1 GWRTAADAAGGR
13 GDAGR
18 RAVLSAGIRPGPG
31 HQSTLTA
38 AQTRIAAVMDNPT
51 VEDGV
56 NVPLLVG
63 LVSTFGS
70 VVVLTFLFGILYFL
84 FYTRQGRILLHRGRP
99 GEYDDE
105 QAFLRE
111 EEEGLESMDMLAR
124 TSYFQAKA
132 FQEVNPPDSIPT
144 DISLS
149 QFMAIQEKGV
159 SAWEFEPDFENA
171 NCFVEA
177 RTEIAFYEG
186 ECCVQ
191 TNLPVPKQN
200 DVYYWEAKLYD
211 KPDQTTVSIGMCTK
225 PYPTFR
231 LPGYHRF
238 SVAYTSLG
246 ERRNN
251 QPFGGHPYG
260 PKLQQG
266 DVVGVGFRPRT
277 GTVFFTRNGKK
288 LDEAA
293 HAMRFN
299 LFPTIGA
306 NGPCT
311 VHVNFGQAGFVFIE
325 ANVKKWGLAPVT
337 GSLAPPPPYGA
348 EQGSIL
354 LEIGRVGARN
364 AAAAAAID
372 GYAGGV
378 AGHGTGSYRHVRSP
392 FPPTDSDDRAVGDLI
407 NMANIRSPGPSRSA
421 GSSSY
426 APTPNR
432 PPSYSSDNE
441 ADPSSSENDHLLGR
455 SPPPAFDQH

>member
-1 GWRTAADAAGGR
+1 MEYLESPNATIPIIQPTNGTGR
-13 GDAGR
+13 HRSGNNG
-18 RAVLSAGIRPGPG
+18 S
-31 HQSTLTA
+31 Q
-38 AQTRIAAVMDNPT
+38 N
-51 VEDGV
+51 GV

-63 LVSTFGS
+63 MVTTLGS
-70 VVVLTFLFGILYFL
+70 IAILFIFFAIVYFL

-111 EEEGLESMDMLAR
+111 EEEGLEQMDDISRA
-124 TSYFQAKA
+124 SYFQARA
-132 FQEVNPPDSIPT
+132 FLEVNPPDSMPT

-177 RTEIAFYEG
+177 RTEIAFYDS
-186 ECCVQ
+186 ECCVM

-211 KPDQTTVSIGMCTK
+211 KPEQTLVSIGLCTK

-251 QPFGGHPYG
+251 QPFHGIPYG
-260 PKLQQG
+260 PPLQQG
-266 DVVGVGFRPRT
+266 DVIGVGFRPRT
-277 GTVFFTRNGKK
+277 GAVFFTRNGKK
-288 LDEAA
+288 LEDAA
-293 HAMRFN
+293 HGMKFN

-337 GSLAPPPPYGA
+337 GSLAPPPPYGS
-348 EQGSIL
+348 EQGSVL
-354 LEIGRVGARN
+354 LEIGRFGRDYGSTRSSAPLNLRN
-364 AAAAAAID
+364 QRN
-372 GYAGGV
+372 
-378 AGHGTGSYRHVRSP
+378 SYH
-392 FPPTDSDDRAVGDLI
+392 SDDEQEH
-407 NMANIRSPGPSRSA
+407 N
-421 GSSSY
+421 
-426 APTPNR
+426 
-432 PPSYSSDNE
+432 
-441 ADPSSSENDHLLGR
+441 SETAALLGR
-455 SPPPAFDQH
+455 SPPPGFDESVSAHD